1 MMPSLRN
8 NSIIMDLT
16 QSANHVIIIVTD
28 LIVATWF
35 VVIVFAQLKEHN
47 QHQGPILTVSICL
60 T

>member
-1 MMPSLRN
+1 
-8 NSIIMDLT
+8 MDLT

-28 LIVATWF
+28 IIVATWF

-47 QHQGPILTVSICL
+47 QHHGPILTVI